1 MLSRPVVFNGIFPFS
16 GAGLDRPSL
25 LDASLVY
32 RVPPDCRAQ
41 AIYLRAGNSCDALA
55 CLTLMRD
62 GRPMRLF
69 PVGAKGA
76 IHVPLAVLEDLEPDS
91 RIEVLV
97 SAPEGTQGHMV
108 FDLGLMEI

>member
-1 MLSRPVVFNGIFPFS
+1 MLSRPKILTGIFAFS
-16 GAGLDRPSL
+16 GVGLDRPSL

-32 RVPPDCRAQ
+32 RVPPDRRAQ
-41 AIYLRAGNSCDALA
+41 AIYLRAGNSSDALA
-55 CLTLMRD
+55 CLTLTRD
-62 GRPMRLF
+62 GEPMRLF

-76 IHVPLAVLEDLEPDS
+76 VHVPLAVLEDLEPDS

-97 SAPEGTQGHMV
+97 SAPEGAAGHIV